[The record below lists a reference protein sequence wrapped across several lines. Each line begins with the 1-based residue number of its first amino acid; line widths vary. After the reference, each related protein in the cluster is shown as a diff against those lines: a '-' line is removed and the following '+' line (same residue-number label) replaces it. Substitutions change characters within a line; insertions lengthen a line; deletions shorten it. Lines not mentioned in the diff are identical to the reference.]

1 MASRLVT
8 YPEWLAHGHYP
19 DGSNPGA
26 KFNPD
31 DKNLRSYYDNYV
43 STWNGAAE
51 ALRVAIN
58 VQHGLGSFNSGG
70 GEGGGGEGG
79 GTAPSTGP
87 VFSPL
92 DLSAPGQNDY
102 WDYYPQSYMPTDP
115 AYPTMGLLSQPYGNN
130 VDTYQPW
137 SQQYGSSGLIPDNL
151 WNYNPPS
158 LPGPGV
164 SYFNA
169 NPFSIGGSEGGGST
183 SPTTPTTPTTP
194 DDGGN
199 TDGNPDGPGA
209 GLKGAAAANPATTS
223 SGVVHGTV
231 HSGEEVWG
239 GETTVDD
246 GTSAFTT
253 ALPDMPAIG
262 FTAGYWGEDG
272 GWVDGT
278 GHPDPGR
285 GLGMGGLG
293 GDGTPGGSWT

>member
-70 GEGGGGEGG
+70 GEGGGGEGGG

-169 NPFSIGGSEGGGST
+169 NPSSIGGSEGGGST

-231 HSGEEVWG
+231 HSGEEAWG
-239 GETTVDD
+239 GT
-246 GTSAFTT
+246 TT
-253 ALPDMPAIG
+253 ALPDTLGP
-262 FTAGYWGEDG
+262 TVTGYWSGG
-272 GWVDGT
+272 GWVSGT
-278 GHPDPGR
+278 PPDPSTLGAPVA
-285 GLGMGGLG
+285 GGGYSDPGEAPGMGGMG
-293 GDGTPGGSWT
+293 GWT